1 MKRVLLLLAMAMVP
15 VALFASEGAETNY
28 DIVQRTVNFIIFASI
43 LWYLLADKIKAFF
56 ANRTLGIQSEL
67 DKVQDSLKA
76 SKDRVA
82 EAQKKLDDAKK
93 ISAEIIE
100 SAKSD
105 IENIKQ
111 KVSASVD
118 ADIANLSK
126 NLDEMIKVEISKAK
140 KQVVAEILDELLNS
154 ENIKLSQDELVNIV
168 LKRVA

>member
-1 MKRVLLLLAMAMVP
+1 MQSL
-15 VALFASEGAETNY
+15 
-28 DIVQRTVNFIIFASI
+28 I
-43 LWYLLADKIKAFF
+43 LKIL
-56 ANRTLGIQSEL
+56 N
-67 DKVQDSLKA
+67 
-76 SKDRVA
+76 
-82 EAQKKLDDAKK
+82 
-93 ISAEIIE
+93 
-100 SAKSD
+100 
-105 IENIKQ
+105 

>member
-1 MKRVLLLLAMAMVP
+1 MLR
-15 VALFASEGAETNY
+15 FYG
-28 DIVQRTVNFIIFASI
+28 I
-43 LWYLLADKIKAFF
+43 YLLTKLKHFF

>member
-28 DIVQRTVNFIIFASI
+28 DIVQRTVNFIIFAAI

-82 EAQKKLDDAKK
+82 ETFCLIFS
-93 ISAEIIE
+93 ISDFALSII
-100 SAKSD
+100 
-105 IENIKQ
+105 
-111 KVSASVD
+111 SASVD

>member
-28 DIVQRTVNFIIFASI
+28 DIVQRTVNFIIFAAI

-111 KVSASVD
+111 KV
-118 ADIANLSK
+118 NQMLT
-126 NLDEMIKVEISKAK
+126 
-140 KQVVAEILDELLNS
+140 EILKGNNMNDQDI
-154 ENIKLSQDELVNIV
+154 ENEIIAKGLTAPRVTLQSIKDKIKHVEYAKHAS
-168 LKRVA
+168 

>member
-1 MKRVLLLLAMAMVP
+1 MKRILLLGLALAP
-15 VALFASEGAETNY
+15 VALLANEGAVET
-28 DIVQRTVNFIIFASI
+28 DIVQRTVNFIIFAGI

-111 KVSASVD
+111 KVSTSID
-118 ADIANLSK
+118 TDIANLSK